1 MKTPLL
7 AVFVFL
13 PVLALAA
20 SYPSSTATK
29 PATTSTTTPNPTTT
43 KPATTSTAKPNP
55 TAASPSSTSPTTTE
69 AKPNIPDP
77 TEELKVM
84 TERLQLSPSQQTA
97 IKPILVEEFNQ
108 RKAIEDNNSLTAQQ
122 KRDQTLMVHRAAL
135 QKIKVLFTPAQRA
148 LIEAGQNNPA
158 PGPTN
163 PTAAK

>member
-20 SYPSSTATK
+20 DYSPTAAK
-29 PATTSTTTPNPTTT
+29 PATTSPTTT
-43 KPATTSTAKPNP
+43 QPGPTKPSTTSTAKP
-55 TAASPSSTSPTTTE
+55 TAASPSSTSPTAPE

-135 QKIKVLFTPAQRA
+135 QKIKVLFTPAQMA